1 MSIQNSRLEQATER
15 ILKEELQKGNLPTSK
30 EFAWRLSEYLNEQ
43 DLSRP
48 EFVFRSVKNG
58 TLAYASKYNE
68 DFQRIHND
76 LSILYKNMQDVHSAL
91 GKHFSKFEIE
101 KDIIEKEIYQIENNL
116 REKILMYAQGGF
128 LTAVFDVF
136 DDFGKV
142 DKTQTENVLID
153 TKNHEV
159 RLAEELTL
167 SERIGTPAKTTFTL
181 TSNVVK
187 KQTTLN
193 GKIEDVH
200 EMFADKNWQQLV
212 QTKEKTQLTG
222 EVLMDFEGKVQM
234 NQLVVS
240 FINIKPMNVLITYTP
255 DDINWVPFSYH
266 EQAFDTATGFDITFA
281 SVGVRKLKVTM
292 KKEEFDEQVPDVEGY
307 DYRYVFGIR
316 KIEMRHLRFPENG
329 VLQSLPLKVEGPA
342 NYAIN
347 KVSLDVNEML
357 PTGTDIFYE
366 VALASE
372 TPEWRGISPLK
383 RENPAFPQIID
394 FQNISRSKPT
404 TMQIGT
410 ELAVNQYELPE
421 LKTNGISFYK
431 IGDVTGRH
439 IIEGSERLFV
449 GRNAWECKFFDGTFE
464 LGHVPSLEDW
474 NTPLNEIKYE
484 YEQIDETRR
493 SLLFKNKVG
502 PGPASYYC
510 RAGVLY
516 AGSQSIITM
525 TPSTT
530 EPIAV
535 FINGEKIYEGIG
547 AGKANAQF
555 VQGWN
560 EIVVLVY
567 GENRGTVNGM
577 TVDLGLDLLR
587 EFENMYISP
596 TPMTKVELFDLRF
609 NTKISDRS
617 KYSVRK
623 TDESYEVLMNFAETG
638 LVFDFY
644 YDFAV
649 NGNEGNKTVL
659 LRARFVRKGD
669 DTIPS
674 PVLKKYRLQFS

>member
-1 MSIQNSRLEQATER
+1 MSIQDKRLEQATER

-48 EFVFRSVKNG
+48 EFVFRAVKNG
-58 TLAYASKYNE
+58 TLAYASKYNT

-76 LSILYKNMQDVHSAL
+76 LSILYQNMQEVHGAL

-101 KDIIEKEIYQIENNL
+101 KNIIEKEIYQIENNL

-136 DDFGKV
+136 DDFVKV

-159 RLAEELTL
+159 RLAEELSL
-167 SERIGTPAKTTFTL
+167 SERIGHPAKTSFSI
-181 TSNVVK
+181 TSNVEK
-187 KQTTLN
+187 KTTTLN
-193 GKIEDVH
+193 GKIDDIH
-200 EMFADKNWQQLV
+200 EIFVDKNWQQLI
-212 QTKEKTQLTG
+212 QTKEKTAMTG
-222 EVLMDFEGKVQM
+222 ELLMDFEGKVDM
-234 NQLVVS
+234 NQLVVEL
-240 FINIKPMNVLITYTP
+240 INIKPVTIEVLYTS
-255 DDINWVPFSYH
+255 DNINWLSFAYH
-266 EQAFDTATGFDITFA
+266 EEAFESATGFDITFP
-281 SVGVRKLKVTM
+281 SVGVRQIKVIFH
-292 KKEEFDEQVPDVEGY
+292 KEEFDEQVPDVSGY
-307 DYRYVFGIR
+307 DYRYIFGIR
-316 KIEMRHLRFPENG
+316 RVEMRHLRFPEKG
-329 VLQSLPLKVEGPA
+329 VLQTTPLKVTGPT
-342 NYAIN
+342 NYSIN
-347 KVSLDVNEML
+347 KVALDVQEIL

-366 VALASE
+366 IALASE
-372 TPEWRGISPLK
+372 TPDWRGISPLK
-383 RENPAFPQIID
+383 RENPAFPQIVD
-394 FQNISRSKPT
+394 FQNITRSKPT

-410 ELAVNQYELPE
+410 ELAVNQYELSE

-431 IGDVTGRH
+431 IGEVTGRQL
-439 IIEGSERLFV
+439 IDGSERLFV
-449 GRNAWECKFFDGTFE
+449 GRNAWECKYFEGTLE
-464 LGHVPSLEDW
+464 VGHMPSLEDW
-474 NTPLNEIKYE
+474 KAPLSEVQFE
-484 YEQIDETRR
+484 YEQMDETRR

-516 AGSQSIITM
+516 NGSQNILTL
-525 TPSTT
+525 TPSST
-530 EPIAV
+530 EAIAL

-560 EIVVLVY
+560 EVVVLVY

-577 TVDLGLDLLR
+577 TIDLGIDFLR
-587 EFENMYISP
+587 EFETMYISP
-596 TPMTKVELFDLRF
+596 TPMQKVELFDLRF
-609 NTKISDRS
+609 NTKITDRN

-623 TDESYEVLMNFAETG
+623 TEKSYEVLMNFAESG

-644 YDFAV
+644 YDYAID
-649 NGNEGNKTVL
+649 GSEGSKTIL
-659 LRARFVRKGD
+659 LRARFVREGD
-669 DTIPS
+669 ETVSS

>member
-58 TLAYASKYNE
+58 TLAYASKYNA
-68 DFQRIHND
+68 DFQRIYND
-76 LSILYKNMQDVHSAL
+76 LSILYKNMQEVHGAL

-101 KDIIEKEIYQIENNL
+101 KDIIEKEIFQIENNL

-136 DDFGKV
+136 DDFSKI
-142 DKTQTENVLID
+142 DKAATENLLVD

-159 RLAEELTL
+159 RLAEELSL
-167 SERIGTPAKTTFTL
+167 SERIGAPAKTTFKII
-181 TSNVVK
+181 SNVEK

-193 GKIEDVH
+193 GKIEDIH
-200 EMFADKNWQQLV
+200 EPFADKNWQQLI

-222 EVLMDFEGKVQM
+222 ELVFDFEGQVEL
-234 NQLVVS
+234 NQLVVN
-240 FINIKPMNVLITYTP
+240 FINIKPINVQVLYTP
-255 DDINWVPFSYH
+255 DNINWVPFSYH
-266 EQAFDTATGFDITFA
+266 EQAFDTATGFDITFPSA
-281 SVGVRKLKVTM
+281 SVRKIKVTI
-292 KKEEFDEQVPDVEGY
+292 KKEEFDEQVPDVENY
-307 DYRYVFGIR
+307 DYRYIFGIR
-316 KIEMRHLRFPENG
+316 KVEMRHLRFPENG
-329 VLQSLPLKVEGPA
+329 VFQSTPLKVEGPA

-347 KVSLDVNEML
+347 KVALDVIEVL

-372 TPEWRGISPLK
+372 NPDWRGISPLK
-383 RENPAFPQIID
+383 RENPAFPQIVD

-410 ELAVNQYELPE
+410 DLSVNQYELPE

-431 IGDVTGRH
+431 IGDVTGRQ

-449 GRNAWECKFFDGTFE
+449 GRNAWECKYFE
-464 LGHVPSLEDW
+464 GAIEEGHIPSLEDW
-474 NTPLNEIKYE
+474 KNPLNEVKFE
-484 YEQIDETRR
+484 YEQIDESRR
-493 SLLFKNKVG
+493 SMLFKNKKGVG
-502 PGPASYYC
+502 PANYYC

-516 AGSQSIITM
+516 NGAQSIITM

-535 FINGEKIYEGIG
+535 YINGEKIYEGIG

-555 VQGWN
+555 LQGWN

-567 GENRGTVNGM
+567 GENKGTVNGM

-617 KYSVRK
+617 RYSVRK
-623 TDESYEVLMNFAETG
+623 TDTSYEVLMNFAETG
-638 LVFDFY
+638 LLFDFY
-644 YDFAV
+644 YDYAID
-649 NGNEGNKTVL
+649 GSEGSKTIL
-659 LRARFVRKGD
+659 LRARFVREGD
-669 DTIPS
+669 QTVPS